1 MDVKGPLVAF
11 EVVLNAVPVP
21 KAKNA
26 TRAALNASDLLPVSR
41 DFAFVIDDG
50 VEADKLIKAAK
61 SADKAL
67 ITDASV
73 FDVFKLEGGKTV
85 LCHRSHAAAARQ
97 DADRSGD

>member
-11 EVVLNAVPVP
+11 EIVLNAIPVP

-41 DFAFVIDDG
+41 DFAFVIDDS

-61 SADKAL
+61 GADKAL
-67 ITDASV
+67 ISDAVV
-73 FDVFKLEGGKTV
+73 FDVFKLEGDEEI
-85 LCHRSHAAAARQ
+85 LCHRGDAAAARQ
-97 DADRSGD
+97 DPDR